1 MAKTK
6 VLSLADVVLTITND
20 IKGIITIG
28 GGGKQVGSVGYS
40 YNQAPFAVKD
50 TADGGAAAT
59 HNSSKAG
66 VITLSIQQTSPHV
79 GELIDFIRWA
89 RDNPYQA
96 ESSIVIRD
104 QSGIF
109 ACTADGCFPSSF
121 PSNQIGDS
129 LANRDF
135 TWDCVEINSEEEA

>member
-20 IKGIITIG
+20 VKGVITIG
-28 GGGKQVGSVGYS
+28 GGGKQVGSVS
-40 YNQAPFAVKD
+40 YTYLQSPFTVKD
-50 TADGGAAAT
+50 TADGGAAVS
-59 HNSSKAG
+59 HNRSKAG
-66 VITLSIQQTSPHV
+66 GISLSLQQTSPHI

-104 QSGIF
+104 QSGLI
-109 ACTADGCFPSSF
+109 ACTADGCFPSAF
-121 PSNQIGDS
+121 PDNTIGDS
-129 LANRDF
+129 LSDRTF
-135 TWDCVEINSEEEA
+135 TWSCVEINSEEEA